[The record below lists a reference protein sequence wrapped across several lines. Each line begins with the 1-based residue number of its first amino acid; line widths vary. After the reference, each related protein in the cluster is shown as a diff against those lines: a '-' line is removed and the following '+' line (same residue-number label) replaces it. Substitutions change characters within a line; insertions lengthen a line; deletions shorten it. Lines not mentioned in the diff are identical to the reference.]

1 MKTFHRQKQ
10 IEFKEYI
17 VERIV
22 GKKYDPIT
30 NEVQYCIKW
39 EGYDDRDNTWEPI
52 RHLKNVMSLI
62 DEFESRLHHKKKPK
76 IDSLKLKQL
85 LEVKLAQFLS
95 KYAPKEE

>member
-30 NEVQYCIKW
+30 NEV
-39 EGYDDRDNTWEPI
+39 
-52 RHLKNVMSLI
+52 
-62 DEFESRLHHKKKPK
+62 
-76 IDSLKLKQL
+76 
-85 LEVKLAQFLS
+85 
-95 KYAPKEE
+95 